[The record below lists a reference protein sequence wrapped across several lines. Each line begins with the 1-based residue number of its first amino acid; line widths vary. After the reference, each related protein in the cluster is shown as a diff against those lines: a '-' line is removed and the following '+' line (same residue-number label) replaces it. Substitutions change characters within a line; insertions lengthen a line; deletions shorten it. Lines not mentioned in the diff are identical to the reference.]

1 MSYKND
7 HLLTISNKYGKAS
20 SDAKAL
26 VFETYDKLRDLTVSG
41 PGLGGATPYGSIGNF
56 LMNLS
61 KLVGPSN
68 YMPVLGT
75 SSINIPGTS
84 YSSPITGGYSSIPG
98 VQSAFGMGNLAKY
111 PGFPTGNAAPIF
123 YNSPQLNS
131 AYGIGAL
138 GAAALPALM
147 SVGGSFLPLA
157 RTFSIGGMPTGGA
170 ASPYTT
176 SIPGGN
182 SYVPAAGVF
191 TGLSAASGGFSDITL
206 PVAGVVGG
214 VGGLMSHLAPYF
226 GPSGLVAALAG
237 NLMSG
242 YSGAA
247 ISAYQYAAGRVITNA
262 DTILTMKIK
271 NLETTVKQLDVQ
283 GDVIKKMLKNS
294 IEGDSKAV
302 NDL

>member
-20 SDAKAL
+20 SDAKAM

-41 PGLGGATPYGSIGNF
+41 PGLGGATAYGNVGKF
-56 LMNLS
+56 LLGLS
-61 KLVGPSN
+61 RLIGPSN
-68 YMPVLGT
+68 YMPIMGS

-84 YSSPITGGYSSIPG
+84 YSSPISGGYSTIPG
-98 VQSAFGMGNLAKY
+98 VQSGFGMRNVGKY
-111 PGFPTGNAAPIF
+111 PGFPSGGAAPF
-123 YNSPQLNS
+123 TGSS
-131 AYGIGAL
+131 ALHTALGIGAM
-138 GAAALPALM
+138 GIPALM
-147 SVGGSFLPLA
+147 SLGSMSNPLA
-157 RTFSIGGMPTGGA
+157 GSFSIGGMPTGGA
-170 ASPYTT
+170 SALTT
-176 SIPGGN
+176 TIPGGN
-182 SYVPAAGVF
+182 SYTPAAGIFSGLTAGSGKF
-191 TGLSAASGGFSDITL
+191 TDITL
-206 PVAGVVGG
+206 PVASVVGG

-242 YSGAA
+242 YSGAT
-247 ISAYQYAAGRVITNA
+247 ISTYQHLSGRILTNA

-271 NLETTVKQLDVQ
+271 NLETTVKQLDTQ
-283 GDVIKKMLKNS
+283 SDIIKKMLKNS

>member
-20 SDAKAL
+20 SDAKAM
-26 VFETYDKLRDLTVSG
+26 VFETYDQLRDLTVSG
-41 PGLGGATPYGSIGNF
+41 PGLGGATPYGAVANL
-56 LMNLS
+56 LMNFS
-61 KLVGPSN
+61 KLIGPSN

-98 VQSAFGMGNLAKY
+98 VQSAFGMGNLARY
-111 PGFPTGNAAPIF
+111 PGFPTGNAAPL
-123 YNSPQLNS
+123 YNSSGLNS

-147 SVGGSFLPLA
+147 SIGGSFLPLA
-157 RTFSIGGMPTGGA
+157 NTYSIGGMSTGGA
-170 ASPYTT
+170 ASPFTT

-182 SYVPAAGVF
+182 SYVPAAGAF
-191 TGLSAASGGFSDITL
+191 TGLSAAGGFSDITL

-214 VGGLMSHLAPYF
+214 IGGLMSHLAPYF

-242 YSGAA
+242 YSGAT
-247 ISAYQYAAGRVITNA
+247 ISAYQYATGRIITNA

-283 GDVIKKMLKNS
+283 GDVVKKMLKNA